1 MSQFVINGTLEG
13 IVSPSKAYLALE
25 NNMYLKETKIK
36 T

>member
-25 NNMYLKETKIK
+25 NKLYLKGTRVK